1 MIEKNRL
8 YAVPLDNVLWH
19 KSSYTANNG
28 NCVEMAAVPG
38 LPAIAIRDSKNPEIP
53 ALRSDADQVRSFIH
67 ALAADALVD
76 A

>member
-1 MIEKNRL
+1 MIDTNDL
-8 YAVPLDNVLWH
+8 YEVPLDNVRWH
-19 KSSYTANNG
+19 KSSYTANNS

-53 ALRSDADQVRSFIH
+53 ALRSGTDQVRSFIR
-67 ALAADALVD
+67 ALAADTLVE